1 MTRHQVLR
9 YFLAA
14 CLVQVAASE
23 SIAQQFTVTPAKG
36 QSAQQVE
43 SDMAACSASA
53 TQPSAYDPAQAGAAA
68 PAQPQV
74 GGRVKGATAAGAAG
88 LAAAEVQGRQYEA
101 YENLSDDAKQE
112 YRRNDAKS
120 AAAAGAV
127 AGGVKQRQD
136 RRQGRRQN
144 AQTQQQQQQQ
154 QASAA
159 GAYDQ
164 AYKACLQGRGYTVS
178 P

>member
-1 MTRHQVLR
+1 MIVFRVLR
-9 YFLAA
+9 CFLIA
-14 CLVQVAASE
+14 CAVHVAASD
-23 SIAQQFTVTPAKG
+23 SMAQQFTVAPAEG

-53 TQPSAYDPAQAGAAA
+53 TQSSGYDPAQAGAAL

-88 LAAAEVQGRQYEA
+88 AAAAEVRGRQYDG
-101 YENLSDDAKQE
+101 YENLSGDAKQE
-112 YRRNDAKS
+112 YRRNEAKS

-127 AGGVKQRQD
+127 AGGVKQRQNRRQD
-136 RRQGRRQN
+136 RRQG
-144 AQTQQQQQQQ
+144 AQVEQQ

-159 GAYDQ
+159 AAYDQ
-164 AYKACLQGRGYTVS
+164 AYKTCLQSSGYTVT

>member
-1 MTRHQVLR
+1 MIGFPVLR
-9 YFLAA
+9 CFLIACVVHAA
-14 CLVQVAASE
+14 APDSM
-23 SIAQQFTVTPAKG
+23 AQQFTVTPAKG

-53 TQPSAYDPAQAGAAA
+53 AQSSGYDPAQAGAAT

-88 LAAAEVQGRQYEA
+88 AAAAEVRGQQYEG
-101 YENLSDDAKQE
+101 YDNLSDDAKQE
-112 YRRNDAKS
+112 YRRNEAKS

-136 RRQGRRQN
+136 RRQARRQD
-144 AQTQQQQQQQ
+144 AQ

-164 AYKACLQGRGYTVS
+164 AYKACLQGRGYTVT